1 MQKLLVKLKNTPMDA
16 SQVRSSVN
24 LPLNKDENLSEVDI
38 VLANNNLDVNRSQR
52 KGSSDLRVQ
61 NVVYVLNKRGKPLM
75 PTSQKMANRLLD
87 ENKAKVVKKS
97 SNFSYTMSYKN

>member
-38 VLANNNLDVNRSQR
+38 VLANNNLDVNRLWYV
-52 KGSSDLRVQ
+52 GGFDLRVQ
-61 NVVYVLNKRGKPLM
+61 TGIHITGIGGNTSIPVPLYI
-75 PTSQKMANRLLD
+75 KND
-87 ENKAKVVKKS
+87 NS
-97 SNFSYTMSYKN
+97 SPA